1 MSKKY
6 SVWCSILPVMLVVL
20 CFACNVQRN
29 NAALQSHLSCSRI
42 ISFAPGT
49 TEMLYALSLGDSIV
63 GVSDFCKY
71 PPQAATKPKIGG
83 NTNPNYEMV
92 LRLKPTL
99 AVLLKE
105 QSTMQDFL
113 NKNHIP
119 YIMVDNSTMP
129 LIFASMHNLG
139 KQCNRERAAD
149 SIIASIR
156 SAVVTDTARGT
167 RLRVLLCIDRE
178 SPGGGRIA
186 SVYAAGRATFY
197 NDLIEAAGMTNAIV
211 DSSAVYPQLSTEG
224 LVRLQP
230 DIIIDIAMRS
240 LPIRKERVR
249 ADWQMLPVVHAVKN
263 DHVAILSGAYL
274 TIPGPRIGM
283 ILKEFNAVRLEY
295 YAHKVSR

>member
-6 SVWCSILPVMLVVL
+6 LAWLTILPVMFVVL
-20 CFACNVQRN
+20 CVACRTSHSGN
-29 NAALQSHLSCSRI
+29 NAHTTISCSRI

-49 TEMLYALSLGDSIV
+49 TEMLYALSLGDSVV

-83 NTNPNYEMV
+83 NTNPNYEMI

-113 NKNHIP
+113 NKKHIP
-119 YIMVDNSTMP
+119 YIMIDNSTMAS
-129 LIFASMHNLG
+129 IFASMHNLG

-156 SAVVTDTARGT
+156 SAVVTDIDTGR

-178 SPGGGRIA
+178 SPGGNRIA
-186 SVYAAGRATFY
+186 SVYAAGKATFY

-240 LPIRKERVR
+240 LPVPKERVR
-249 ADWQMLPVVHAVKN
+249 ADWQMLPVLHAVKN

-295 YAHKVSR
+295 CAHTVSR